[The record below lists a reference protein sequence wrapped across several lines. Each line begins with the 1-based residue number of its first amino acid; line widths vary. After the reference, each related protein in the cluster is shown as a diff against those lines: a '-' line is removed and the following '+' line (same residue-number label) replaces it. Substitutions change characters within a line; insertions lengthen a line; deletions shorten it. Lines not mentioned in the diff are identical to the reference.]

1 MVLTVLGREP
11 AGRRESRTSQ
21 GVLPGGD
28 VGCVWGGGAAPRWD
42 CLLPAA
48 PQHSA
53 QLRAVLYKT
62 LPLQQRGKVNAG
74 AALPHRA
81 PGGTETP

>member
-11 AGRRESRTSQ
+11 VGRRESRMSQ
-21 GVLPGGD
+21 GVLPGGMWG
-28 VGCVWGGGAAPRWD
+28 VGGGAAPRWD

>member
-28 VGCVWGGGAAPRWD
+28 VGCGGGSSAPLGLFAAGS
-42 CLLPAA
+42 AA
-48 PQHSA
+48 A